1 MKIIEKNLKQFI
13 EIPENIY
20 EITNN
25 YITEVESITSPFA
38 FNNLTIGHVLEVE
51 KHENADTLSVTKV
64 DLGTSIEQIVCGA
77 PNVKVGQYVI
87 VASEGAILPGDFKI
101 KKSKIR
107 GIESNGMICSLNE
120 LGLKENLQSEED
132 KTGIYYF
139 KHPVKIG
146 DDPIKALEIDGFI
159 LELDLTPNRGDLLSH
174 LGFARDLGAVT
185 RKNVKLPKF
194 EVKTN
199 GQKSPLTVKVLSK
212 NTNSYYA
219 NYFDNVEIKESP
231 LWLKLFLEQMGTKA
245 INNVVDVTN
254 YILYTYG
261 IPMHAF
267 DADKFKTNEIV
278 VIDNNKSQKV
288 ITLEGEEVN
297 LTDSEILITNGQEP
311 MALGGVIGLDNSKI
325 DDQTTKIILEVASF
339 SKEQTRQT
347 SKRLNVKSDSSLR
360 FERGIDE
367 SVMINALNHATYL
380 IQKLSNASVYQ
391 NTASDIVKSFENP
404 WIEIDFDKLNVL
416 IGENLTNSE
425 IINIL
430 KALNYQIKDDKN
442 PLVKAPSYRHDIL
455 IFADVLEE
463 VVRIKGM
470 DQISLKPMHST
481 PSRGLSE
488 RQKMVRKLR
497 TYLANFGLNEIITYS
512 LMPESEVFKYQQIGE
527 VIKVL
532 KAMSSDRSVM
542 RQSLINGLVETKRY
556 NLNHNNLN
564 INLFEIG
571 SIYAKGI
578 EDLSLAILL
587 SNNQSYNL
595 WQGDNRK
602 IDFYYLSGLLSN
614 LMTMLSVDFELK
626 VSDNDKFHPHQQ
638 ANILVSGEVVGIIG
652 KLHPNILDETYI
664 LEINLDKLN
673 KNIDF
678 VYESISK
685 YPTVDRD
692 IAILVDKDL
701 LVADILKTIKQTLK
715 KNLNK
720 IELFDVYE
728 GENIANHQRS
738 LAFKLT
744 ISDKNKTLD
753 NEEINK
759 LITKVVKRL
768 EFEYKA
774 KLR

>member
-391 NTASDIVKSFENP
+391 NTANDIVKSFENP

-664 LEINLDKLN
+664 LEINLDKLI